1 MMSAR
6 RARSTAAQ
14 PLKGE
19 RGAALLEMPLF
30 LGFVIIPL
38 AFVILT
44 IPTWLQGVHAANDAA
59 AEAARAFVLSGGD
72 PAAVDRTVRATELSN
87 GLSSGSL
94 TVSSAAPVAGIAAEV
109 RVTVD
114 VNLRAISFFDLGS
127 FVYTGS
133 HVERYPTYVRTPK

>member
-1 MMSAR
+1 MSAWH
-6 RARSTAAQ
+6 ARTTEVQTLS
-14 PLKGE
+14 GE

-72 PAAVDRTVRATELSN
+72 PEAVDRTVRATELSN
-87 GLSSGSL
+87 GLPSGSL
-94 TVSSAAPVAGIAAEV
+94 MVSSAAPIAGIAAEV

-114 VNLRAISFFDLGS
+114 VDLRAVAFFDLGS

-133 HVERYPTYVRTPK
+133 HLERYPTYVRTPR